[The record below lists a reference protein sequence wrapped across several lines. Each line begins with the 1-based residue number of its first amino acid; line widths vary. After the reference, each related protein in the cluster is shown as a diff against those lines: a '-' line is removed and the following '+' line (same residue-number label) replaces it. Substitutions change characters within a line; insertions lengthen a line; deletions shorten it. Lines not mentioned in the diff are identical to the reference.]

1 MADLFAVAF
10 DPNKKEIRTSKTE
23 GGGGARSLKGAEI
36 PRDLAPGRAKSLAIS
51 PGRWGQIPATPE
63 QIVCYIID
71 FKNSGFIMTS
81 FHCSNIK

>member
-23 GGGGARSLKGAEI
+23 GGGGARS
-36 PRDLAPGRAKSLAIS
+36 LAPGRAKSLAIS

>member
-23 GGGGARSLKGAEI
+23 GGGG
-36 PRDLAPGRAKSLAIS
+36 DLAPGRAKSLAIS

-63 QIVCYIID
+63 QIVCYIKISKTQD
-71 FKNSGFIMTS
+71 SLWQVSTVVI
-81 FHCSNIK
+81 

>member
-23 GGGGARSLKGAEI
+23 GGG
-36 PRDLAPGRAKSLAIS
+36 DLAPGRAKSLAIA